1 MLPNPADVAAEA
13 LSGLIVA
20 LGSKASVQP
29 LTAAL
34 DWYVHPALLASESVV
49 DLQLLVARVIS

>member
-29 LTAAL
+29 LTVAL

-49 DLQLLVARVIS
+49 DVQLLVARVIS

>member
-34 DWYVHPALLASESVV
+34 DWYVHPALRASDAVGV
-49 DLQLLVARVIS
+49 GRRLVARVVA